1 MAGERLRQVEEAACP
16 GLEGGL
22 RGLRTRLLMLGE
34 RLDNSHVRHAF
45 RILTPTG
52 VTRQVVSLHAVTEH
66 RSIRRVATGKRML
79 LGVDLAGAL
88 VRAYAA

>member
-1 MAGERLRQVEEAACP
+1 
-16 GLEGGL
+16 
-22 RGLRTRLLMLGE
+22 MLGE

-52 VTRQVVSLHAVTEH
+52 VTRQVVSLQTVTEH
-66 RSIRRVATGKRML
+66 RRIRSIVASQRML

-88 VRAYAA
+88 IRAYAA